1 MRHHQAV
8 LQLAAVSG
16 GAIPAAAQVRLGD
29 LDDVGAKG
37 AAALAV
43 LDQLA
48 ADGESTSRYIDVR
61 VPGAPATR

>member
-1 MRHHQAV
+1 M
-8 LQLAAVSG
+8 S
-16 GAIPAAAQVRLGD
+16 
-29 LDDVGAKG
+29 LDEVAAKG

-48 ADGESTSRYIDVR
+48 SDGEHVHYIDVR